1 MMLSII
7 IPVLNE
13 EKSIGRL
20 LSDLKK
26 CPISIEYEIIA
37 VDDNSNDSTKD
48 IILNE
53 REKNKR
59 IRLISSRGAH
69 GLGKALKKGF
79 KASSGAII
87 AMLTGDLSDNAN
99 DIPVM
104 LKKICDD
111 GYDFVCASRYSRG
124 SLCKQS
130 NIIKGFFSKYL
141 GRAIHIFAG
150 VPTLDS
156 TNAYKMFK
164 RRVLDDIGSLE
175 SERYTLG
182 LELLLKSH
190 KKGFKITEIPTTWH
204 DREEG
209 ESHFK
214 FLRDGFQ
221 YLKWFGF
228 ALFDKCERSA

>member
-1 MMLSII
+1 MLLSIV

-13 EKSIGRL
+13 ERSIGRL

-26 CPISIEYEIIA
+26 CLASIEYEIIV
-37 VDDNSNDSTKD
+37 VDDNSNDSTKNV
-48 IILNE
+48 ILNE

-59 IRLISSRGAH
+59 ICLVGSKGAH

-79 KASSGAII
+79 KASSGIII
-87 AMLTGDLSDNAN
+87 AVLTGDLSDNAN

-124 SLCKQS
+124 SICKQS
-130 NIIKGFFSKYL
+130 NPIKGFFSKSL
-141 GRAIHIFAG
+141 GRAIHIFTN

-164 RRVLDDIGSLE
+164 RKVLEDIGPLE
-175 SERYTLG
+175 SNRYTLG
-182 LELLLKSH
+182 LELLLKAH

-209 ESHFK
+209 KSHFK
-214 FLRDGFQ
+214 LLHDGFQ
-221 YLKWFGF
+221 YLRWFKF
-228 ALFDKCERSA
+228 ALFNKCRHGV